1 MADRKKGLTWRILA
15 KTLAMLVFVLIG
27 LSPVTAKEF
36 APEGGGGGVP
46 FRDLCPTG
54 QYLVGTNAHTGNVV
68 DQISITC
75 ASVNPDGSTGVQ
87 FHGPNRGGPG
97 GSAPTQTT
105 CGDHEIISAM
115 GLLPG
120 DVPPLTVIRLIIFNC
135 VSTTGTARH
144 NLDIGNAPFF
154 PTMQQDCPAGEAA
167 VGIQGRSGSY
177 IDAAGLLCGPFTK
190 SAGPVIPPPIV
201 DSCLAAATDDD
212 KAICAEHNRLRAMH
226 GVPALTWDTAL
237 ASNAQAWVNG
247 CHTDK
252 DANDNV
258 FFCHQ
263 KDCGPGDPYGE
274 NLSFHYGDPPQTPA
288 GVVDGWYCEINVYDF
303 DNPVLTGGVMFGCA
317 PADNPNKVDGHF
329 TQVVWRDSAKLG
341 CAKNTCSL
349 GGNSGPLWACEYAP
363 PGNFNAGN
371 PGVLQHEVP
380 RLQGLVANP
389 APASIPRQTATA
401 IISDVDLYDVPGGVG
416 RVIGMLKQG
425 EKYPLVGC
433 RADDWCQLPVG
444 WVWGSF
450 IMRSHNRS
458 WLDNRSEMTT
468 KH

>member
-1 MADRKKGLTWRILA
+1 MALEKYFLTNLIEALA
-15 KTLAMLVFVLIG
+15 LLLLFLISPAMAKDFDPQGGAGGSYFKSTCPAGKYLIG
-27 LSPVTAKEF
+27 TNGNYGFVVDHISLICGAVNSDGTVGDIWQETVIHGGA
-36 APEGGGGGVP
+36 GGGP
-46 FRDLCPTG
+46 LPKTRCE
-54 QYLVGTNAHTGNVV
+54 N
-68 DQISITC
+68 S
-75 ASVNPDGSTGVQ
+75 
-87 FHGPNRGGPG
+87 
-97 GSAPTQTT
+97 
-105 CGDHEIISAM
+105 EIIHGM
-115 GLLPG
+115 GLLTG
-120 DVPPLTVIRLIIFNC
+120 DMPPHTVIRLIIFNC
-135 VSTTGTARH
+135 VSTTTDARH
-144 NLDIGNAPFF
+144 NLDIGSAPFF

-201 DSCLAAATDDD
+201 DPCLAAATDDD

-237 ASNAQAWVNG
+237 ASNAQVWVNG

-263 KDCGPGDPYGE
+263 QDCGPGDPYGE

-349 GGNSGPLWACEYAP
+349 SGNSGPLWACEYAP

-425 EKYPLVGC
+425 QKYPLVGC